1 MREFFLIFKQAI
13 VTKGKTKSFLITT
26 AVLIASMFLL
36 ANISTIIGKVQDFTG
51 TEEVTELHVIDE
63 SGQLF
68 DPLVEQINNDEAEI
82 ELVLSEETEETL
94 KAQVQE
100 GEIDNAL
107 VLNFNKDAQ
116 IESTYYSMSSMEF
129 LVPTILQDA
138 LQSIQTAIKANEL
151 SLAPEEVQSLLAPI
165 EFEIASLSPSSKTE
179 EELNEARG
187 LVYALMFLI
196 YFAVIFYSS
205 TIASEVATEKSSRV
219 MEILISS
226 VSPTKHLFAK
236 VFGIGVL
243 GLMQMTVL
251 GIAAYVALKTSGNEV
266 AEGAMSYLGFSN
278 LSTSTIIYA
287 IVFFMLGYFLY
298 ATLAALLGSL
308 VSRVEDVNQMI
319 MPMTI
324 LIVIGF
330 IIAASG
336 LGNPELGYLK
346 ISSYIPFFSPFVMFL
361 RVGMLDLPMW
371 EPLLAISI
379 MIGTILLL
387 GWFAARVYKGGVLMY
402 GPSRSLKDLK
412 KAIQLGKE

>member
-13 VTKGKTKSFLITT
+13 ITKGKTKSFLITT
-26 AVLIASMFLL
+26 AILIASMFIL
-36 ANISTIIGKVQDFTG
+36 ANISSIIDKVQDVTG
-51 TEEVTELHVIDE
+51 SEEETTLHVLDE

-68 DPLVEQINNDEAEI
+68 EPLVAQF
-82 ELVLSEETEETL
+82 ETEEAEVQLVESTETEEVL
-94 KAQVQE
+94 KEQVRD
-100 GEIDNAL
+100 GDIDSAL
-107 VLNFNKDAQ
+107 LLNLSEAGQ
-116 IESTYYSMSSMEF
+116 IETTYYSMSSMEF
-129 LVPTILQDA
+129 LVPTMLQES
-138 LQSIQTAIKANEL
+138 LQSLQTARKANEL
-151 SLAPEEVQSLLAPI
+151 SLTPEEVQSLLAPI
-165 EFEIASLSPSSKTE
+165 EFEVASLSPSSKTE
-179 EELNEARG
+179 EELSEARG

-243 GLMQMTVL
+243 GLLQMTVL
-251 GIAAYVALKTSGNEV
+251 GISAYIALKSSGNEV
-266 AEGAMSYLGFSN
+266 ADGAMSYLGFSN
-278 LSTSTIIYA
+278 LSTSTIVYA
-287 IVFFMLGYFLY
+287 ILFFMLGYFLY

-336 LGNPELGYLK
+336 LGNPELGYLQVT
-346 ISSYIPFFSPFVMFL
+346 SYIPFFAPFVMFL

-371 EPLLAISI
+371 EPILAIGI
-379 MIGTILLL
+379 MVGTILLL

-412 KAIQLGKE
+412 RAIQLGKE

>member
-13 VTKGKTKSFLITT
+13 ITKGKTKSFLITT
-26 AVLIASMFLL
+26 AVLVASMFLL
-36 ANISTIIGKVQDFTG
+36 ANMSTIIEKVQDVTG
-51 TEEVTELHVIDE
+51 ANEETTLHVIDE

-68 DPLVEQINNDEAEI
+68 DPLAAQFAEDDADIQLVE
-82 ELVLSEETEETL
+82 SSETEAAL
-94 KAQVQE
+94 KEQVQDE
-100 GEIDNAL
+100 EIDHAL
-107 VLNFNKDAQ
+107 LLKLNEQGQ
-116 IESTYYSMSSMEF
+116 IETTYYSMSSMEF
-129 LVPTILQDA
+129 LIPTMLQES
-138 LQSIQTAIKANEL
+138 LQSIQTAMKANEL

-165 EFEIASLSPSSKTE
+165 DFEMASLSPSAKTE
-179 EELNEARG
+179 EELSQARG

-236 VFGIGVL
+236 VFGIGML
-243 GLMQMTVL
+243 GLLQMTVL
-251 GIAAYVALKTSGNEV
+251 GIAAYAALKTSGNEM
-266 AEGAMSYLGFSN
+266 ADGAMSYLGFSN
-278 LSTSTIIYA
+278 LSTSTIVYA
-287 IVFFMLGYFLY
+287 ILFFMLGYFLY

-324 LIVIGF
+324 LIIIGF
-330 IIAASG
+330 FIAMSG
-336 LGNPELGYLK
+336 LGNPELGYLQ
-346 ISSYIPFFSPFVMFL
+346 ISSYIPFFAPFVMFL

-371 EPLLAISI
+371 EPILAIGI
-379 MIGTILLL
+379 MVGTILLL